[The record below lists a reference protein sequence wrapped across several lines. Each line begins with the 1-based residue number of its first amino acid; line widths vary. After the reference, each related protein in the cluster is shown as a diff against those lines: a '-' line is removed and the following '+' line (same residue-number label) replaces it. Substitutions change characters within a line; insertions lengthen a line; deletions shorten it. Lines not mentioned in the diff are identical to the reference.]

1 MKSSTH
7 KSPIR
12 SVLPLIAPL
21 LIMAIFFIFS
31 SCTAGEDTEE
41 MPRSNDDV
49 NEENMPESLTYSNDI
64 RPIIQGNCVI
74 CHGNPPTNSAPMSL
88 TTLIE
93 VRDAINSRNLLS
105 RINSD
110 TNPMPPDG
118 LLPLA
123 ARQAIADWADL
134 GFPE

>member
-1 MKSSTH
+1 MKSSSH
-7 KSPIR
+7 KSSIR
-12 SVLPLIAPL
+12 FILSLIAPL
-21 LIMAIFFIFS
+21 LILAIFFIFG
-31 SCTAGEDTEE
+31 SCTAGDDTEE
-41 MPRSNDDV
+41 MPRSSDDV
-49 NEENMPESLTYSNDI
+49 NEENMTESLSYSNDI

-93 VRDAINSRNLLS
+93 VQDAINNRNLLS